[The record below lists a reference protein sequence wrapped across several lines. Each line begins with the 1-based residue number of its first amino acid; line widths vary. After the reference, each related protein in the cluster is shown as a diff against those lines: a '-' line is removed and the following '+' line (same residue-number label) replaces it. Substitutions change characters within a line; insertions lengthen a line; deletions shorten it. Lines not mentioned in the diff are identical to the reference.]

1 MPEENSQ
8 SRAGTGHQR
17 SEQPG
22 ITHRLLPDAGVI
34 VIEVKHALRA
44 EDFDS
49 LSATAD
55 QWIKEKGA
63 LNGMVVHAHHFP
75 GWENLAGL
83 IKHVRFVKDHHKK
96 IRRIAVVTNA
106 RLASLAPS
114 IAEHF
119 VEAEIQNFAYDK
131 LDDAIAW
138 ARAAKK

>member
-1 MPEENSQ
+1 MLEKNTQSPSVSEEK
-8 SRAGTGHQR
+8 RPD
-17 SEQPG
+17 QPG
-22 ITHRLLPDAGVI
+22 ITHRLLPEAGVI
-34 VIEVKHALRA
+34 VVEVKHALRA
-44 EDFDS
+44 GDFDA

-55 QWIKEKGA
+55 QWIKEKGT

-83 IKHVRFVKDHHKK
+83 IQHVRFVKDHYKK
-96 IRRIAVVTNA
+96 IRRIAVVSSA
-106 RLASLAPS
+106 RLATLAPS

-138 ARAAKK
+138 ARAAGK